1 MPRFAA
7 NLTMMYNECPFMD
20 RFAAAAKDGFAAV
33 EYMFPYDFPAEEIAR
48 RLKDNGL
55 KQALFNASAG
65 DWASGERGLAVL
77 PGREADFR
85 HSIDQALAYAKVLG
99 NDRLHVM
106 AGNRVPW
113 MARERQLAV
122 YKNNI
127 AYAADKAAEAGI
139 TIVIEPINNRDMP
152 AYFLNHQDE
161 AHAIC
166 VELDH
171 PNLKVMFD
179 VYHCQI
185 MDGDIA
191 MRLRRDL
198 AGIGH
203 IQIASVPDRHE
214 PDDRGELNYPY
225 LFSLIDELGYQG
237 WIGCE
242 YRPAAA
248 TSAGLGWFKPWK
260 ARQ

>member
-7 NLTMMYNECPFMD
+7 NLTMMYNEYPFMD

-33 EYMFPYDFPAEEIAR
+33 EYMFPYDFPAEEIAH

-55 KQALFNASAG
+55 KQALFNVSAG
-65 DWASGERGLAVL
+65 DWAGGERGLAVL

-85 HSIDQALAYAKVLG
+85 RSVDQALTYAKVIG

-106 AGNRVPW
+106 AGNRLSW

-127 AYAADKAAEAGI
+127 AYAADKAAEIGI
-139 TIVIEPINNRDMP
+139 TIVIEPINRRDIP
-152 AYFLNHQDE
+152 AYFLSHQDE

-166 VELDH
+166 IELGR

-203 IQIASVPDRHE
+203 IQIAGVPDRHE

-242 YRPAAA
+242 YRPAAT
-248 TSAGLGWFKPWK
+248 TSAGLGWFKSWK
-260 ARQ
+260 GHQ